1 MKHVTFT
8 RDMKPHRAG
17 EQRLVPDELAASLER
32 EGAVEPGAPDWP
44 ESAKPSA
51 PSAPPQQKPER
62 RPDRQ
67 RYKTK

>member
-8 RDMKPHRAG
+8 RDMKPHRVG
-17 EQRLVPDELAASLER
+17 EQRLVPDDLAAELEH
-32 EGAVEPGAPDWP
+32 EGAIEQDPPDWP
-44 ESAKPSA
+44 PSAKPSV
-51 PSAPPQQKPER
+51 PSVPPQKPER